1 MNDVSL
7 IRPNDVS
14 DVVALHEELRDLN
27 PTPLVIDDDEL
38 SFTAPGADGNLIRSW
53 QKLVEVPMDRD
64 KLLRLIRDTWNDFS
78 DRIAPL
84 PDDQL
89 AQQGA
94 QGDWSVKD
102 VMAHTAWWERRMLR
116 WIEHGFGGDPPEPMS
131 WGDVDRV
138 NATTYEANRDRP
150 LADVRAEWEA
160 THAAMD
166 SRVASL
172 SDDDV
177 ARPDRFPFLEGEP
190 LWIPIAHNTF
200 DHYPRHLARIAEWL
214 ERTGE
219 GT

>member
-1 MNDVSL
+1 MNDESL
-7 IRPNDVS
+7 ARPNDVS
-14 DVVALHEELRDLN
+14 DVVALHEELRDLS

-38 SFTAPGADGNLIRSW
+38 SFTASDPDRNLIRSR

-64 KLLRLIRDTWNDFS
+64 RLLRLIRDTWNDFA

-89 AQQGA
+89 VQPGA

-102 VMAHTAWWERRMLR
+102 IMAHIAWWERRMLH
-116 WIEHGFGGDPPEPMS
+116 WIDHGFGGDRPEPMD

-138 NATTYEANRDRP
+138 NAETYEVNRARP
-150 LADVRAEWEA
+150 LADVRAEWQA

-177 ARPDRFPFLEGEP
+177 ARADRFSFLEGEP

-200 DHYPRHLARIAEWL
+200 DHYPRHGARIADWRNGL
-214 ERTGE
+214 ETPE
-219 GT
+219 